1 MVGMM
6 IHDWPIYQVCT
17 PVDKLFIPDRTSVY
31 LFFFIILHQSHSP
44 HVFLYFSLSLING
57 IIGNNSKT
65 EDS

>member
-44 HVFLYFSLSLING
+44 HVFFFISP
-57 IIGNNSKT
+57 
-65 EDS
+65 